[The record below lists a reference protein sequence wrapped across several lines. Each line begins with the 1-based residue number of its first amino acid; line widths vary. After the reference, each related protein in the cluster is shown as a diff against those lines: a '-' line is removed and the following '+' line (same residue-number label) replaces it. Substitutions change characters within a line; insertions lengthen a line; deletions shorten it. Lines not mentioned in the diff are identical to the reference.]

1 MNLSTL
7 KYLVEK
13 IAHELRR
20 DNINISTCEIRD
32 KKSRYE
38 IYFRL
43 DENRA
48 ELSKIKII
56 INKNELKIRVF
67 TGKTSFDLR
76 LKKLIKRELTRLAD
90 ST

>member
-13 IAHELRR
+13 IAQELRR